1 MQNACLIVILKVLWR
16 IMKDKWRMSKIPIV
30 VSDITNETRLPKD
43 MDSFWPLSDNK
54 VKLEVLLRNF
64 LRNITLI
71 RMSEAYRFSSVK
83 LPVSMSQ
90 WPLNLLTM
98 ENSLCIQALIPTS
111 KRQTFE
117 SFPTVSILSE
127 VDWSAFLI
135 LSNDTDVLVIATYFV
150 QCFKPNGLIEL
161 WFRAGERLANQ
172 IHPIAC
178 PGK

>member
-1 MQNACLIVILKVLWR
+1 
-16 IMKDKWRMSKIPIV
+16 MKDKWRMSKIPIV

-90 WPLNLLTM
+90 
-98 ENSLCIQALIPTS
+98 
-111 KRQTFE
+111 
-117 SFPTVSILSE
+117 
-127 VDWSAFLI
+127 
-135 LSNDTDVLVIATYFV
+135 
-150 QCFKPNGLIEL
+150 
-161 WFRAGERLANQ
+161 
-172 IHPIAC
+172 
-178 PGK
+178 